1 MKVHTFALI
10 LGHPRRIT
18 TEFEDKVFEA
28 GCDDAALGER
38 RGTVYLEF
46 DRKAPSLLQA
56 ILSAIR
62 DVHRIPGAAVA
73 RVEPDELVSASE
85 IARRVGRS
93 REGIRLLVE
102 GNRGPGGFPA
112 PVSGAS
118 NGRTRLWRWCEV
130 SAWLEAYGIDTV
142 SEEEARI
149 IAAVNG
155 ALDLVRNAEEEVGR
169 AILGVL
175 RSTSSPG

>member
-10 LGHPRRIT
+10 LDRPRRIS
-18 TEFEDKVFEA
+18 TELEDSVFEV

-38 RGTVYLEF
+38 SGTVYLEF

-62 DVHRIPGAAVA
+62 DVHRIPDASVV
-73 RVEPDELVSASE
+73 RVEPDELVTTSE
-85 IARRVGRS
+85 IARRVGRT
-93 REGIRLLVE
+93 REGIRLLAD

-112 PVSGAS
+112 PVSGAR
-118 NGRTRLWRWCEV
+118 NGRTRLWRWSEI
-130 SAWLEAYGIDTV
+130 SGWLEAYGIDTV
-142 SEEEARI
+142 NEEEARV

-155 ALDLVRNAEEEVGR
+155 ALDLVRNAEEDVGR
-169 AILGVL
+169 TILGAL
-175 RSTSSPG
+175 RSASSPS